1 MPTAAEPPATVGA
14 GLAAARRALAARG
27 DEPVAA
33 LWLWSRILARPPAWL
48 LAHPEAPLGGRAA
61 RRGGR
66 LLARLAD
73 GHSVAHLCGSAPFLD
88 FELRLTPR
96 TPAPR
101 ADTETLA
108 AAALDGLPRRAR
120 ALDWGAG
127 AGTLALAL
135 ARARPDCRI
144 VGLDRVR
151 GSAALARANAL
162 RLRLR
167 NARFARADWRGAWPA
182 GKFDLIVANPPYVA
196 PRDPRLREAGVRRE
210 PRGALAATERGLRDL
225 RLIAAGAQK
234 CLRPR
239 GRLLLE
245 HGAEQAD
252 AARRAVARAG
262 FGRAR
267 TLRDARG
274 LPRACLARV

>member
-14 GLAAARRALAARG
+14 GLAAARRALAERG

-48 LAHPEAPLGGRAA
+48 LAHPEAPLDGRAA

-66 LLARLAD
+66 LLKRLAD

-96 TPAPR
+96 TLAPR

-135 ARARPDCRI
+135 ARARPDCR
-144 VGLDRVR
+144 VLGLDRMR
-151 GSAALARANAL
+151 GSAALAHANAL

-167 NARFARADWRGAWPA
+167 NARFARADWRGTWPA
-182 GKFDLIVANPPYVA
+182 GRFDLILANPPYVM
-196 PRDPRLREAGVRRE
+196 PRDPRLQEAGVRRE
-210 PRGALAATERGLRDL
+210 PRGALVATERGLRDL
-225 RLIAAGAQK
+225 RLIAARARK
-234 CLRPR
+234 HLRPH

-252 AARRAVARAG
+252 TVRRVVKRAG

-274 LPRACLARV
+274 LPRACLAEI

>member
-1 MPTAAEPPATVGA
+1 MPTATEAPATVGA
-14 GLAAARRALAARG
+14 ALAAARRALTARG

-48 LAHPEAPLGGRAA
+48 LAHSEAPLEASAAERGR
-61 RRGGR
+61 R
-66 LLARLAD
+66 LLERLAD

-96 TPAPR
+96 ALAPR

-108 AAALDGLPRRAR
+108 AAALDGLPRKAQV
-120 ALDWGAG
+120 LDWGAG
-127 AGTLALAL
+127 AGALALAL
-135 ARARPDCRI
+135 ARARPDCR
-144 VGLDRVR
+144 VLGLDQAR
-151 GSAALARANAL
+151 GAVALARANAL

-182 GKFDLIVANPPYVA
+182 GKFDLVLANPPYVD
-196 PRDPRLREAGVRRE
+196 PRDPHLRETGVRRE
-210 PRGALAATERGLRDL
+210 PRGALVAAERGLRDL
-225 RLIAAGAQK
+225 RLIAADARRR
-234 CLRPR
+234 LHPR

-245 HGAEQAD
+245 HGAEQA
-252 AARRAVARAG
+252 AAVRRLVARMG
-262 FGRAR
+262 FGRAG
-267 TLRDARG
+267 TLRDGRG

>member
-1 MPTAAEPPATVGA
+1 MPTAAERPGTVGA
-14 GLAAARRALAARG
+14 GLAAARRALAVRG
-27 DEPVAA
+27 DEPAAA

-48 LAHPEAPLGGRAA
+48 LAHPESPLAAGAAERGR
-61 RRGGR
+61 R
-66 LLARLAD
+66 LLERLAD
-73 GHSVAHLCGSAPFLD
+73 GHSVAHLCGGAPFLD

-96 TPAPR
+96 TLAPR

-135 ARARPDCRI
+135 ARARPDCR
-144 VGLDRVR
+144 VLGLDRDR
-151 GSAALARANAL
+151 GAVAVARANAL
-162 RLRLR
+162 RLRTG
-167 NARFARADWRGAWPA
+167 NARFARADWRRAWPA
-182 GKFDLIVANPPYVA
+182 GRFDLIVANPPYVA
-196 PRDPRLREAGVRRE
+196 PRDPHLRAAGVRRE
-210 PRGALAATERGLRDL
+210 PRGALAASERGLRDL
-225 RLIAAGAQK
+225 RLIAAGARRR
-234 CLRPR
+234 LRPG

-252 AARRAVARAG
+252 AARRIMARAG
-262 FGRAR
+262 FGRAGA
-267 TLRDARG
+267 LRDGRG